1 MFIVEIDTSDTQVE
15 VPKVEA
21 ASLCLLLM
29 SSVSIQAERWELG
42 ASGY

>member
-15 VPKVEA
+15 VPKQEA